1 MTSLSTTAARWVEPG
16 VLLLALTAIA
26 QNVLS
31 VKASLWTLTHLRY
44 SQINSHPHS
53 RGHEATVI
61 WLTPSH
67 MYTHTCTNMSAN
79 TTYSLFPVLDLKN
92 LEPVLSLSLG
102 LSWPTSLLKGFVP
115 HFYPHHSFMKH
126 LFQRVA
132 GSLLCQVCFFVF
144 FSDRWLREKPSN
156 CEWQRVFSLLLTQ
169 ILPEHWGRSEA
180 KTFVQVRAVSFVTR
194 LSLSAAKREDLAH
207 LYSRKRLENV
217 FFRFRSADTFGSFN
231 RRCLSC
237 ALSDSCAYVSGS
249 FSHNM
254 SYFLLNCQGT
264 APE

>member
-1 MTSLSTTAARWVEPG
+1 MTSLSTTTARWVEPG

-67 MYTHTCTNMSAN
+67 MYTHTHKHVC
-79 TTYSLFPVLDLKN
+79 KHN
-92 LEPVLSLSLG
+92 LLIVPGVGLEKPRTCSLSLSLG

-132 GSLLCQVCFFVF
+132 GSLLCQVCFFVLF
-144 FSDRWLREKPSN
+144 FWSLT
-156 CEWQRVFSLLLTQ
+156 QRKAEQLWMTACVFSFVNADTSWALRTV
-169 ILPEHWGRSEA
+169 RSEDIC
-180 KTFVQVRAVSFVTR
+180 TGESCFVCDAFVFVSSETW
-194 LSLSAAKREDLAH
+194 
-207 LYSRKRLENV
+207 
-217 FFRFRSADTFGSFN
+217 RFSSFI
-231 RRCLSC
+231 
-237 ALSDSCAYVSGS
+237 
-249 FSHNM
+249 F
-254 SYFLLNCQGT
+254 
-264 APE
+264 

>member
-1 MTSLSTTAARWVEPG
+1 MTSLSTTTARWVEPG

-132 GSLLCQVCFFVF
+132 GSLLCQVCFFVLF
-144 FSDRWLREKPSN
+144 FWSLT
-156 CEWQRVFSLLLTQ
+156 QRKAKQLWMTACVFSFVNADTSWALRTV
-169 ILPEHWGRSEA
+169 RSEDIC
-180 KTFVQVRAVSFVTR
+180 TGESRFVCVAFVFVSSETW
-194 LSLSAAKREDLAH
+194 
-207 LYSRKRLENV
+207 
-217 FFRFRSADTFGSFN
+217 RFSSFI
-231 RRCLSC
+231 
-237 ALSDSCAYVSGS
+237 
-249 FSHNM
+249 F
-254 SYFLLNCQGT
+254 
-264 APE
+264 